1 MDIEQNSEANSDDSG
16 DSTSLPEWCNVYE
29 GLSEAE
35 IEELERAILIRCDL
49 KR

>member
-1 MDIEQNSEANSDDSG
+1 MDIEQNSEATSDDSG
-16 DSTSLPEWCNVYE
+16 NPPPLPEWCNIYE

-35 IEELERAILIRCDL
+35 IEELERAIIRCDL